1 MHSAATGEDHRMRQ
15 VRNIVAMCAVI
26 TATSL
31 ATTACSSDEPVG
43 TPPTPATSAA
53 AAPSANG
60 YTDADGGSG
69 SDGTSQAP
77 EVVTP
82 AQALPTAA
90 GAPAVTAAPNSDDVN
105 VDARDFEQAGGQF
118 FFTSPSGNVHCG
130 FNSYNAPGTIVGCQ
144 VRYSVPGN
152 TGRECLNTENNTYGV
167 QIRQDGTVE
176 QICTNQGIFVGDPNS
191 GDVQVL
197 QYGQVI
203 GVTGTFCR
211 STEAGITCYD
221 GDRGFM
227 ISRDVNLA
235 F

>member
-1 MHSAATGEDHRMRQ
+1 MRQ
-15 VRNIVAMCAVI
+15 VRTIVATCALIAV
-26 TATSL
+26 TAL
-31 ATTACSSDEPVG
+31 AATACGSDEQVSNLPAPVV
-43 TPPTPATSAA
+43 TSAA

-60 YTDADGGSG
+60 YSDSDGGSG
-69 SDGTSQAP
+69 SGGIAQAP
-77 EVVTP
+77 DIVTP
-82 AQALPTAA
+82 VQAIPTAA
-90 GAPAVTAAPNSDDVN
+90 GTSAVAPAPNRDDVN
-105 VDARDFEQAGGQF
+105 VDARDFEQAGGQYF
-118 FFTSPSGNVHCG
+118 FQSPSGNVFCG
-130 FNSYNAPGTIVGCQ
+130 FNSSNAPETIVGCQ

-167 QIRQDGTVE
+167 KINQDGTVE
-176 QICTNQGIFVGDPNS
+176 QICTNQGIFVGGPERPR
-191 GDVQVL
+191 VL
-197 QYGQVI
+197 EYGQVI

>member
-1 MHSAATGEDHRMRQ
+1 MHFAATGEDYRMRQ
-15 VRNIVAMCAVI
+15 LRTIMATGALLAA
-26 TATSL
+26 TAL
-31 ATTACSSDEPVG
+31 AATACGTQEPNSVDAV
-43 TPPTPATSAA
+43 PATSAA
-53 AAPSANG
+53 AAPSANA
-60 YTDADGGSG
+60 YSDSDGGSG
-69 SDGTSQAP
+69 SGGTSQAP

-82 AQALPTAA
+82 AQAIPTAA
-90 GAPAVTAAPNSDDVN
+90 GAPAVPPAPNRDDVN

-191 GDVQVL
+191 GDIQVL
-197 QYGQVI
+197 QYDQVI

-211 STEAGITCYD
+211 STEAGVTCYD

>member
-1 MHSAATGEDHRMRQ
+1 MRQ
-15 VRNIVAMCAVI
+15 VRTIVATGALIAV
-26 TATSL
+26 TAL
-31 ATTACSSDEPVG
+31 AATACGSDEPVSNPT
-43 TPPTPATSAA
+43 TPVASAA

-60 YTDADGGSG
+60 YSDSDGGSG
-69 SDGTSQAP
+69 SGGIGQAP
-77 EVVTP
+77 DVVTP
-82 AQALPTAA
+82 AQATPTAE
-90 GAPAVTAAPNSDDVN
+90 GTAAVPPAPNRDDVK
-105 VDARDFEQAGGQF
+105 VDARDFEQAGGQYF
-118 FFTSPSGNVHCG
+118 FQSPSGNVFCG
-130 FNSYNAPGTIVGCQ
+130 FSSSNAPGTIVGCQ

-176 QICTNQGIFVGDPNS
+176 QICTNQGIFVGGPERPR
-191 GDVQVL
+191 VL
-197 QYGQVI
+197 EYGQII

-211 STEAGITCYD
+211 STEAGVTCYD

>member
-1 MHSAATGEDHRMRQ
+1 MRQ
-15 VRNIVAMCAVI
+15 VRTIVATGALIAV
-26 TATSL
+26 TAL
-31 ATTACSSDEPVG
+31 AATACGSGEPVSD
-43 TPPTPATSAA
+43 PTSPATSAA

-60 YTDADGGSG
+60 YSDSDGGSG
-69 SDGTSQAP
+69 SGGIAQAP
-77 EVVTP
+77 DVVTP
-82 AQALPTAA
+82 VQAIPTAA
-90 GAPAVTAAPNSDDVN
+90 GTPAVQPAPNRDDVN

-118 FFTSPSGNVHCG
+118 FFTSPSGNVFCG
-130 FNSYNAPGTIVGCQ
+130 FNSSNAPGTIVGCQ

-167 QIRQDGTVE
+167 KINQDGTVE
-176 QICTNQGIFVGDPNS
+176 QICTNQGIFVGGPERPR
-191 GDVQVL
+191 VL
-197 QYGQVI
+197 EYGQVI

>member
-1 MHSAATGEDHRMRQ
+1 MRQ
-15 VRNIVAMCAVI
+15 VRNIVAMCALI
-26 TATSL
+26 TATTL
-31 ATTACSSDEPVG
+31 ATTACGSDEPAS

-60 YTDADGGSG
+60 YSDSDGGSG
-69 SDGTSQAP
+69 SDGVAQAP
-77 EVVTP
+77 DVVTP
-82 AQALPTAA
+82 AQATPTAA
-90 GAPAVTAAPNSDDVN
+90 DTAAVPPAPNRDDVN
-105 VDARDFEQAGGQF
+105 VDARDFEQAGGQYF
-118 FFTSPSGNVHCG
+118 FQSPSGNVFCG
-130 FNSYNAPGTIVGCQ
+130 FSSSNAPGTVVGCQ

-152 TGRECLNTENNTYGV
+152 TGRECLNTENSTYGV

-176 QICTNQGIFVGDPNS
+176 QICTNQGIFVGQGSDTR
-191 GDVQVL
+191 VL
-197 QYGQVI
+197 EYGQVI

-211 STEAGITCYD
+211 SSEAGVTCYD